1 MLARRSATKP
11 LVRWACAAFALAL
24 VASSAR
30 AQSGVEIDAG
40 YTLDAFSLV
49 RGGIDPGG
57 ALIHHAEVG
66 AMLDGERLVGVA
78 ALTASVRLLA
88 SAGTVLSE
96 RRVGDVQVVSSI
108 EAPRGVRLFE
118 AWVEQRLLEG
128 RVGLLVGVR
137 DLNAEF
143 AASDAADLFVGAAH
157 GIGTELAQTGHNGP
171 SIFPITALSV
181 RADYV
186 SPSGAFARVAAFDGV
201 AGDPDHPNRTSLRL
215 DRDDGALLI
224 AEVGAAREGAWRKV
238 ALGAWG
244 YTDQFDRIDG
254 LSRAS
259 SYGAYVIAERGWTDR
274 VGTYVRLGWANP
286 DVHQTGVA
294 WAAGLVSSGWRV
306 RPDDEVGLGIAAAHN
321 TARYL
326 RVLRLVGDAADR
338 AEYALELTYRAALS
352 SRIHVQP
359 DVQYIV
365 QPGTDPS
372 LGDALLVGLRVSAS
386 W

>member
-1 MLARRSATKP
+1 MRC
-11 LVRWACAAFALAL
+11 ACAALVAL
-24 VASSAR
+24 VLTVCSAR

-40 YTLDAFSLV
+40 YTLDAFSLA
-49 RGGIDPGG
+49 RGGVDPGG
-57 ALIHHAEVG
+57 ALIHHAEAG
-66 AMLDGERLVGVA
+66 ALFDGERLVGVVG
-78 ALTASVRLLA
+78 LTASFRLLA
-88 SAGTVLSE
+88 SAGTALSE

-108 EAPRGVRLFE
+108 EAPRAVRLFE
-118 AWVEQRLLEG
+118 AWAEQRLSEG

-143 AASDAADLFVGAAH
+143 AASDAAGLFVGAAH
-157 GIGTELAQTGHNGP
+157 GIGTELAQTGLNGP

-201 AGDPDHPNRTSLRL
+201 AGDPDRPARTSLLL

-224 AEVGAAREGAWRKV
+224 AEVGATHEGAWRKV

-244 YTDQFDRIDG
+244 YTEQFDQIDG
-254 LSRAS
+254 PSQAP
-259 SYGAYVIAERGWTDR
+259 SYGAYVIAEREWTDR
-274 VGTYVRLGWANP
+274 VTAYARLGWANP
-286 DVHQTGVA
+286 EVHQTGVA
-294 WAAGLVSSGWRV
+294 WAAGIVSGGLAS
-306 RPDDEVGLGIAAAHN
+306 RPDDEMGLGVAAAHN
-321 TARYL
+321 TSRYL
-326 RVLRLVGDAADR
+326 RVLRQDAAADR
-338 AEYALELTYRAALS
+338 AEYVVELTYRAILS
-352 SRIHVQP
+352 SRISVQP

-372 LGDALLVGLRVSAS
+372 LDDALLIGVRVSAS